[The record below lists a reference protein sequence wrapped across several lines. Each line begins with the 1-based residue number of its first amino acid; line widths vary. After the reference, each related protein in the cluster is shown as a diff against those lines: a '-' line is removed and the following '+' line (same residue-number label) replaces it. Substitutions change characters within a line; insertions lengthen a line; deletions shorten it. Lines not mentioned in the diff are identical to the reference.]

1 MAKKKPAD
9 VAAPEG
15 GTSKAKSAADEAD
28 VEGHNF
34 GIHPTVARDLARY
47 KQADIEREARARQV
61 AKQARPNKQGH

>member
-15 GTSKAKSAADEAD
+15 GSKVKGVADEAD
-28 VEGHNF
+28 VEGHSF

-61 AKQARPNKQGH
+61 AKQARPNKQGG